1 MSPEE
6 IESTEGETQEP
17 EVQQEP
23 EKPKKVELDLEELQS
38 MREQLRQQSAELH
51 QYKLFQM
58 QQYQQA
64 QRPADTPV
72 DPDVERVIA
81 PVVQKALRPLEER
94 NRQLES
100 QLQQNADQ
108 LRVQANI
115 DYIERKIDNFEEI
128 RQDLAKKI
136 EAMPKQEADLVLNSP
151 YLLVEL
157 GKAINATK
165 GKSTKQETRSR
176 AFSESSTGTSPS
188 KNSSAAGAVDWA
200 NLSDAEFAAQE
211 AKIEQAR
218 RRRP

>member
-6 IESTEGETQEP
+6 IESTEVETQEP

-115 DYIERKIDNFEEI
+115 DYIERNIDNFEDI

-136 EAMPKQEADLVLNSP
+136 EAMPKADADMVLNSP
-151 YLLVEL
+151 YLMVEL
-157 GKAINATK
+157 AKGINATK
-165 GKSTKQETRSR
+165 GKSTKQETRNR
-176 AFSESSTGTSPS
+176 AYSESSTGTSPS
-188 KNSSAAGAVDWA
+188 KNSSAAGTVDWA
-200 NLSDAEFAAQE
+200 NLTDAEFAAQE